1 MLPLLFTVMM
11 LKNLI
16 LLQGIRVLELCEIF
30 LACQGVHLK
39 NAMLDCMAGLEKPG

>member
-11 LKNLI
+11 LKIFNFTA
-16 LLQGIRVLELCEIF
+16 GIRVLELCEIF

-39 NAMLDCMAGLEKPG
+39 NAMLDCMAGLEKTG